1 MKPIDSR
8 LLRYARATRFFLAAS
23 VALGLVGAGLVI
35 AQAML
40 IAEIVVGAF
49 QRGDGA
55 GALTLPLGLLALV
68 ALGRAVVSWLTELAA
83 HRASAAVKSELRLRL
98 LERAVRLGPSWLDSQ
113 RTGALTTLATRGI
126 DALDDYFA
134 RYLPQLGLAV
144 VVPVAV
150 LARIVTA
157 DWISALIIVVTLPLI
172 PLFMVL
178 IGWATQSRMDRQWR
192 LLSRLSGH
200 FLDVVAGL
208 PTLKVFGRA
217 KAQAASIRAITA
229 DYRRATLKTL
239 RLAFLSSFAL
249 ELLATVSVALV
260 AVDIG
265 MRLVHGEMD
274 LFTGLMVL
282 VLAPEAYLPLRQVG
296 AQYHAAAEGLAAADE
311 VFAVLE
317 RALPSSAADGSPAPD
332 ARGAA
337 LTLDGLMVRHPGRT
351 APSLARTS
359 FEIRPGETVAVVG
372 PSGAGKSTLLNAV
385 LGFAVPDQGRVLIGG
400 RDLAS
405 LDPESW
411 RRQIAWVPQR
421 PYLFAGTIAENVRL
435 ARPDADDEAVRAA
448 LRDADAYRFVS
459 ALPDGIETRLG
470 EMGAGLSAGQRQ
482 RIALARAFLAD
493 RPVLLLDEPTANLDG
508 ETEASVVEAVRRL
521 AEGRT
526 VLLVVHRPALLPLAD
541 RVLRLPGPTASP
553 LPASGGGSGRVSV
566 AGARAGAT
574 GAGAIRNPRAEAP
587 VSATAGVGA
596 GVGDADAGGAAGG
609 VGDADADGAAGG
621 VGDADTDAGPGRL
634 AAAPAGVGHESMT
647 GVVSGV
653 GDESAAGVAAG
664 VGHESMAGAASRAG
678 HESSADVGSG
688 ERPAGAWAGRGS
700 GSAGRTVSRGP
711 RAHAGPG
718 ALARVRAAA
727 RGTRGRFALA
737 LLLGSLALVSAV
749 GLMAVSGWLIS
760 RAVQQP
766 PVLYLMVA
774 VTATRAFGI
783 GRAAFRYAERLV
795 SHDAVLRVLA
805 DLRVAVYRRLERIAP
820 AGLGRTRRGD
830 LLSRLVADVDTV
842 QDYFLRWLLPVGSAL
857 TVSVASVGFLTW
869 VLPGAGAVLAA
880 GLLVAGVGVPLV
892 SGALARRAERRLAPA
907 RGALS
912 AQVVDLLAGTA
923 ELTVAGALPRRLD
936 ALRRAD
942 GALTR
947 IARRAAAATGAGA
960 GLSALICGL
969 TVAAAAWLGV
979 SAVADGRIHGVWL
992 AVVVLTPLAAFE
1004 AVAGLP
1010 LAVQHRQR
1018 VRRAAER
1025 VYEVMDEPLPAREP
1039 GQARVVEP
1047 RCGQGRREEP
1057 LGGRAWG
1064 EKARCGQARR
1074 EEPLGGRAWG
1084 GEAHGGQAW
1093 GEDARC
1099 VQARCGEADGEETWG
1114 EEAHGGQGRVAESR
1128 GGQAWGGEALGGQ
1141 ARGEDARCVQARCG
1155 EADGEETWSE
1165 ESRGCQG
1172 RCGEADGEGTWGEEP
1187 PDTPYPLV
1195 LRGITARHPGQAA
1208 PALDGFGLE
1217 LRPGH
1222 RVAVVGPSGAG
1233 KTTLAQ
1239 VLLRFLDA
1247 EGGTYTL
1254 GGRNAAALD
1263 GDAVR
1268 RLVGLCAQDAH
1279 VFDSSLRENLRLART
1294 GASDGEL
1301 RAALAEARLLDWV
1314 DGLPDGLDTLVGEQ
1328 GARLSGGQRQ
1338 RLALA
1343 RALLADFPVLVL
1355 DEPAEH
1361 LDLPTADA
1369 LTADLLS
1376 ATRGRTTV
1384 LITHRLAGLDA
1395 VDEVIVLDGGRAVQ
1409 RGTYREL
1416 AAADGPFRRMLEREA
1431 AEGGIL
1437 VGAGQS
1443 ADG

>member
-1 MKPIDSR
+1 MKPIDPR

-23 VALGLVGAGLVI
+23 VALGLAGAGLVI

-49 QRGDGA
+49 QHGDGVR
-55 GALTLPLGLLALV
+55 ALTLPLGLLALV
-68 ALGRAVVSWLTELAA
+68 AVGRAVVSWLTELAA
-83 HRASAAVKSELRLRL
+83 HRAGAAVKSELRLRL
-98 LERAVRLGPSWLDSQ
+98 VERAVRLGPSWLDSR
-113 RTGALTTLATRGI
+113 RTGELTTLATRGI

-157 DWISALIIVVTLPLI
+157 DWISALIIVATLPLI
-172 PLFMVL
+172 PLFMAL

-239 RLAFLSSFAL
+239 RLAFLSSLAL
-249 ELLATVSVALV
+249 ELLSTVSVALV

-274 LFTGLMVL
+274 LYTGLVVL

-296 AQYHAAAEGLAAADE
+296 AQYHAAAEGLTAADE

-317 RALPSSAADGSPAPD
+317 REPSEAGGPPAPD

-337 LTLDGLMVRHPGRT
+337 LALDGLVVRHPGR
-351 APSLARTS
+351 AEPSLARTS
-359 FEIRPGETVAVVG
+359 FEIRAGETVAVVG
-372 PSGAGKSTLLNAV
+372 PSGAGKTTLLNAV
-385 LGFAVPDQGRVLIGG
+385 LGFAAPYEGRVLIGG

-435 ARPDADDEAVRAA
+435 ARPDADDEAVRTA
-448 LRDADAYRFVS
+448 LRDADALGFVS
-459 ALPDGIETRLG
+459 VLPDGIETRLG

-541 RVLRLPGPTASP
+541 RVLRLAGPE
-553 LPASGGGSGRVSV
+553 GGAGSGAGSGPGAPV
-566 AGARAGAT
+566 ASAATLLAAGHEPT
-574 GAGAIRNPRAEAP
+574 VDGAGAAGDLRTEACVSVRRGAEVRLSVLEA
-587 VSATAGVGA
+587 AAGA
-596 GVGDADAGGAAGG
+596 GRARADVPGGGG
-609 VGDADADGAAGG
+609 
-621 VGDADTDAGPGRL
+621 
-634 AAAPAGVGHESMT
+634 
-647 GVVSGV
+647 
-653 GDESAAGVAAG
+653 
-664 VGHESMAGAASRAG
+664 ESMAGAGLRGPLGEARPGLDGTGLAAVDGPVASARLA
-678 HESSADVGSG
+678 
-688 ERPAGAWAGRGS
+688 
-700 GSAGRTVSRGP
+700 VSRGSASSYRTGARSP
-711 RAHAGPG
+711 RGV
-718 ALARVRAAA
+718 LARVRVGA
-727 RGTRGRFALA
+727 RGGRGRFGLA
-737 LLLGSLALVSAV
+737 LLLGSLALLSAV

-760 RAVQQP
+760 RAAQQP

-783 GRAAFRYAERLV
+783 GRAVFRYAERLV

-805 DLRVAVYRRLERIAP
+805 ELRVAVYRRLERLAP

-830 LLSRLVADVDTV
+830 LLSRLVADVDAV
-842 QDYFLRWLLPVGSAL
+842 QDYFLRWLLPVGTAL
-857 TVSVASVGFLTW
+857 IVGAASVGFLTW
-869 VLPGAGAVLAA
+869 VLPEAGAVLAA
-880 GLLVAGVGVPLV
+880 GLLVAGVVVPAV

-912 AQVVDLLAGTA
+912 AQVVDLLAGAA

-936 ALRRAD
+936 EVRRAD

-947 IARRAAAATGAGA
+947 IARRTAAAAGTGA
-960 GLSALICGL
+960 GLSALVCGL
-969 TVAAAAWLGV
+969 TVAAAAWVGV
-979 SAVADGRIHGVWL
+979 PAVADSRIHGVWL

-1025 VYEVMDEPLPAREP
+1025 VYEVLDEPLPVREP
-1039 GQARVVEP
+1039 DE
-1047 RCGQGRREEP
+1047 
-1057 LGGRAWG
+1057 
-1064 EKARCGQARR
+1064 ARR
-1074 EEPLGGRAWG
+1074 EEAP
-1084 GEAHGGQAW
+1084 
-1093 GEDARC
+1093 
-1099 VQARCGEADGEETWG
+1099 
-1114 EEAHGGQGRVAESR
+1114 S
-1128 GGQAWGGEALGGQ
+1128 
-1141 ARGEDARCVQARCG
+1141 
-1155 EADGEETWSE
+1155 
-1165 ESRGCQG
+1165 
-1172 RCGEADGEGTWGEEP
+1172 
-1187 PDTPYPLV
+1187 TPYPLV
-1195 LRGITARHPGQAA
+1195 LRGITARHPGQSA

-1217 LRPGH
+1217 LRPGR

-1239 VLLRFLDA
+1239 VLLRFLDP

-1254 GGRNAAALD
+1254 AGRNAAALD

-1279 VFDSSLRENLRLART
+1279 VFDSSLRENLRLARP
-1294 GASDGEL
+1294 GASDDEL
-1301 RAALAEARLLDWV
+1301 RSALAGARLLDWV

-1343 RALLADFPVLVL
+1343 RALLAEFPVLVL

-1384 LITHRLAGLDA
+1384 LITHRLAGLAA

-1409 RGTYREL
+1409 RGTYEEL
-1416 AAADGPFRRMLEREA
+1416 ASANGPFRRMLERED
-1431 AEGGIL
+1431 AEGGVL
-1437 VGAGQS
+1437 VGAG
-1443 ADG
+1443 